1 MSERESL
8 KRMVNALKKVVG
20 PNEVPGRSY
29 EEFAMLLLGALDS
42 VNAEAERK
50 TRQACAEELAISLA
64 ERTAHYRRHNLEIQA
79 RYKFVDCPN
88 GPKCNQPACPHLHTR
103 V

>member
-1 MSERESL
+1 MSEREKH
-8 KRMVNALKKVVG
+8 KRMVSALKRIVG
-20 PNEVPGRSY
+20 PNDIPSRSY
-29 EEFAMLLLGALDS
+29 EEFAMLLIGALED
-42 VNAEAERK
+42 VDAEVEQK
-50 TRQACAEELAISLA
+50 TRLAYAEELAISLA